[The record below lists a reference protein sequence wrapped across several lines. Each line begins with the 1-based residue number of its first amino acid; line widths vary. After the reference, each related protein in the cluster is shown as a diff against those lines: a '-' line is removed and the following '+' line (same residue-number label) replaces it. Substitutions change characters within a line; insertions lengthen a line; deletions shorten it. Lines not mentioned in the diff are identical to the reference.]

1 MPCNNYVCLPF
12 SRFDYDTD
20 DWDCWRNDTLDLISD
35 FLNRSK
41 THTEYENT
49 VAKLVKN
56 KKELMDLDVE
66 NTDYL
71 MGGFV
76 ASLE

>member
-1 MPCNNYVCLPF
+1 MYCMFTIF
-12 SRFDYDTD
+12 SRVDYDTD

-71 MGGFV
+71 MGGLV
-76 ASLE
+76 ASLK